1 MKGIIL
7 AAGKGTRLYPASA
20 TTSKILLP
28 IYDKPAIYY
37 PLSLLISVGI
47 KEVMIITNR
56 NDRESFKKLLGDGHQ
71 FGIEIKYA
79 VQKVQRGIADSLI
92 IAEKYIKGDST
103 MLVLGDNVFAG
114 TDLDELLPEI
124 VGNNGA
130 TVFYTPVSNPHAFG
144 IAEIDDDG
152 KVVSLEEK
160 PSDPKSNFAVTGL
173 YFYDANASSYASR
186 VQPSKRGELEITDV
200 NRIYMENGNLH
211 AVRIPDSVYWAD
223 TGTPDTLLA
232 AAEKVCEIQKS
243 TGELV
248 GSPEA
253 TALRMGLVSPR
264 QLQTWLD
271 KASCGYSSDY
281 YRSLL
286 ALVRKAQ

>member
-47 KEVMIITNR
+47 KEIMIITNR
-56 NDRESFKKLLGDGHQ
+56 NDRESFKKLLGDGSQ
-71 FGIEIKYA
+71 FGVSLKYA
-79 VQKVQRGIADSLI
+79 VQKSQKGIADALI
-92 IAEKYIKGDST
+92 IAERYIKGDST

-114 TDLDELLPEI
+114 TELDELLPEI
-124 VGNNGA
+124 VGNDGA
-130 TVFYTPVSNPHAFG
+130 TVFYTPVENPHAFG
-144 IAEIDDDG
+144 IAEVDGEG

-173 YFYDANASSYASR
+173 YFYDSNASKYASE

-200 NRIYMENGNLH
+200 NRMYMEAGNLH
-211 AVRIPDSVYWAD
+211 AVRIPESVYWAD
-223 TGTPDTLLA
+223 TGTPDTMLA
-232 AAEKVCEIQKS
+232 AAEKVCELQKS

-253 TALRMGLVSPR
+253 TALKMGLISPR
-264 QLQTWLD
+264 QLQAWID
-271 KASCGYSSDY
+271 KVSPGCTSDY
-281 YRSLL
+281 YRSLV
-286 ALVRKAQ
+286 ALVRKSQ